1 MIQITIDQFEQL
13 LPFVGAAT
21 EDVFLKMQ
29 PDFEM
34 RYDRLMDQIV
44 NPDFEDKAALQ
55 AYSPVSGYVRNYVI
69 LSTFIDRLHSQDIIM
84 TDNGFG
90 VVSNENIAPASQAR
104 VDALK
109 AELTY
114 KRDFYL
120 HSIINGMRRFEGWS
134 ETDQALG
141 VINSFV
147 WSPVIL
153 QRFCGFSGY
162 LTFDDLQRHRAE
174 ITAAE
179 NFLRKQLS
187 DDLIDQLITEERKY
201 KFAKSHRAA
210 KIRILDFIGASIKR
224 DDDSIDHGL
233 QALDFETLLRYI
245 EQNIDD
251 FALYRDST
259 AYKANHMQDYENKA
273 DDTTFFFAG

>member
-21 EDVFLKMQ
+21 EDVFHKMQ

-34 RYDRLMDQIV
+34 RYDRLIDQVI
-44 NPDFEDKAALQ
+44 NPDFETKALESASRTYKYML
-55 AYSPVSGYVRNYVI
+55 NYII
-69 LSTFIDRLHSQDIIM
+69 LATFIDRLHSQDIIM

-109 AELTY
+109 TELTY
-114 KRDFYL
+114 KRDDSL
-120 HSIINGMRRFEGWS
+120 HYIIAFMRHAKGWG
-134 ETDQALG
+134 ETEQAQSL
-141 VINSFV
+141 IKSLV
-147 WSPVIL
+147 WSPEIL
-153 QRFCGFSGY
+153 DRDCGIPGN
-162 LTFDDLQRHRAE
+162 LTFDDLKKHKPY
-174 ITAAE
+174 IDAAE
-179 NFLRKQLS
+179 NHLRKHFS
-187 DDLIDQLITEERKY
+187 DALIDQIISEDRNATYAKKHLGALY
-201 KFAKSHRAA
+201 KMR
-210 KIRILDFIGASIKR
+210 DFIGVSVKY
-224 DDDSIDHGL
+224 DDRPIDPKW
-233 QALDFETLLRYI
+233 QSKCFEALLRFI

-251 FALYRDST
+251 FTQYRDST